1 MRKIDLNIDDWE
13 GLRED
18 LEGYVIPLLVCI
30 DETDRMWTT
39 WPREDKYLLKVGYE
53 HGEYVL
59 VGSFVGERLYVSD
72 GYNVIVY
79 ERSGSADKE

>member
-13 GLRED
+13 GLREE
-18 LEGYVIPLLVCI
+18 LETYVIPSLVHI
-30 DETDRMWTT
+30 GETDRMWTT
-39 WPREDKYLLKVGYE
+39 WPHEEKYLLKVSHG

-59 VGSFVGERLYVSD
+59 VGSFIGEFLHISD

-79 ERSGSADKE
+79 ERRTPAGK